1 MLLGVGVLF
10 GVIGIY
16 RVQAFWCPYSWA
28 FRGMLGLRQSLGK
41 FRSAWPTLV
50 RL

>member
-16 RVQAFWCPYSWA
+16 RVQAFWCPYSWDH
-28 FRGMLGLRQSLGK
+28 
-41 FRSAWPTLV
+41 P
-50 RL
+50 RLSGVC